1 MARDPGSKCAQ
12 STSLPPGVS
21 GQMSPAKTDPQRVP
35 FGREFGWQR
44 EDRVN
49 VFGRERVQTAE
60 SFLKQRDLTN
70 LTRGAET
77 MTNRTMSGLLL
88 ILMLFTFSVCVVI
101 ESIFQAGMLVVFVI
115 VLVVVYAVYVY
126 ISAIWRTLHG

>member
-1 MARDPGSKCAQ
+1 MARDPGRKCAQ

-77 MTNRTMSGLLL
+77 DRKSTRLNSSHVA
-88 ILMLFTFSVCVVI
+88 IS
-101 ESIFQAGMLVVFVI
+101 
-115 VLVVVYAVYVY
+115 YAVFC
-126 ISAIWRTLHG
+126 LKKKNKN

>member
-1 MARDPGSKCAQ
+1 MARDPGRKCAQ

-88 ILMLFTFSVCVVI
+88 ILMLFTFSGCGVI
-101 ESIFQAGMLVVFVI
+101 ESIFQAGMWVGILI
-115 VLVVVYAVYVY
+115 VLVVVIAVV
-126 ISAIWRTLHG
+126 AIMRAIRRP